1 MNTIYRI
8 LSGIALL
15 LLLLACQA
23 KKNTTLENEQLF
35 NPDSLMGDWQG
46 TMQMENSDNEQL
58 AAQVIAYAD
67 NEYTINI
74 MHKFDS
80 REPLIAK
87 FEGDLSAGEIEVSGT
102 DNQGRSWNGTLKGKK
117 FTGVISGS
125 ETGSFNLSKTER
137 LSPTLGAPAPEGAIS
152 LFSGKDLTK
161 WVHPKGITGFV
172 NLAEIVGGKNRVAYL
187 YSEVFSDEKQDAM
200 LLLGSD
206 DGIKVWLNG
215 NLVHANNASRG
226 VTPAS
231 DTAHVVLNTGW
242 NTILLKITNG
252 DGGWG
257 AVARI
262 TDLNGD
268 PLENISEKDFSKN
281 DEPTSGYLQANASYL
296 TIWKMS
302 EAYFQDELKPDK
314 LFDVAFAPES
324 DLKSV
329 KWQVYKVSDSK
340 EQPATWTI
348 IDDAMQVRPGAGSV
362 MTKQKFTDFRL
373 HLEFRSP
380 FMPDETGQAR
390 GNSGVYL
397 QGRYEVQ
404 VLDSYGLEGKDNE
417 CGGIYKVAVP
427 IVNMCAPPAQW
438 QTYDIDFK
446 AARYDADGKKVKS
459 AHATIRQN
467 GVVIHD
473 NLEIPVATDGGLD
486 KDMSIPGPLLLQDH
500 GDLVQYRNIWLLET
514 NEGE

>member
-1 MNTIYRI
+1 
-8 LSGIALL
+8 
-15 LLLLACQA
+15 
-23 KKNTTLENEQLF
+23 
-35 NPDSLMGDWQG
+35 
-46 TMQMENSDNEQL
+46 
-58 AAQVIAYAD
+58 
-67 NEYTINI
+67 
-74 MHKFDS
+74 MHKFDT
-80 REPLIAK
+80 RDTLIAK
-87 FEGDLSAGEIEVSGT
+87 FEGERSSGEISVSGT
-102 DNQGRSWNGTLKGKK
+102 DAQGRSWNGTIKGKK
-117 FTGVISGS
+117 FTGVIDGDESGS
-125 ETGSFNLSKTER
+125 FSLNKTER
-137 LSPTLGAPAPEGAIS
+137 LSPTLGAEAPEGAIR
-152 LFSGKDLTK
+152 LFEGKDLAY

-187 YSEVFSDEKQDAM
+187 YSEISAAEKQDAV

-215 NLVHANNASRG
+215 TLVHANNVSRG

-231 DTAHVVLNTGW
+231 DTAKVALNAGW
-242 NTILLKITNG
+242 NTILIKITNG

-257 AVARI
+257 AVAQL
-262 TDLNGD
+262 TDSDGA
-268 PLENISEKDFSKN
+268 PLEGISEKDFAKN
-281 DEPTSGYLQANASYL
+281 DASASEYLEANDGYLTL
-296 TIWKMS
+296 WKIS
-302 EAYFQDELKPDK
+302 EAYTQDDLSPED
-314 LFDVAFAPES
+314 LFDVAFAPEN
-324 DLKSV
+324 DLNAA
-329 KWQVYKVSDSK
+329 KWQIYKVTDAK

-362 MTKQKFTDFRL
+362 MTKQKFTDFKL

-427 IVNMCAPPAQW
+427 KVNMCAPPAQW

-446 AARYDADGKKVKS
+446 AARYDANGNKLKS
-459 AHATIRQN
+459 ARATIRHN

-473 NLEIPVATDGGLD
+473 DLEIPVATDGGLD
-486 KDMSIPGPLLLQDH
+486 KEMSIPGPLLLQDH
-500 GDLVQYRNIWLLET
+500 GDLVQYRNIWILET